1 MGETEYL
8 TEVLE
13 SGIVKYQDLDAGVTR
28 YHNRENK
35 CDIDLDVEPG
45 VKMVE
50 IFANLEMPN
59 SDKCFPDV
67 ERLVIADG
75 VDGIEIKNELFPN
88 VKKVESHSNYFIS
101 HECLI
106 EKVCNPGSMILLNT
120 FCKNKNDFITINQ
133 VDRIAKNAFHGC
145 RCTNVRGTHNIK
157 YWKNVEEGAF
167 DGSALMEQPFVNG
180 LKLVDTIV
188 IDIDYNQDEIILP
201 DSDGRSLMFIES
213 IKLTKVK
220 KMVIHRLDSLK
231 WVNYHTGFPQNLVL
245 DVDCFVDPADLIDMA
260 KLKTY
265 DYYVHTFEVRSPD
278 YVTID
283 GVVYTQNRK
292 KAVTCDADMEN
303 LVILDGVEEIIPF
316 AFSGGQKL
324 KTVRLPDS
332 LEKIGMNAFELCRQ
346 LHRIDLG
353 EGVTIIPDSCFERC
367 TKLKTIT
374 LPPQIKEIRREA
386 FWLSGLEVINLN
398 EGLERVHDN
407 AFVGTCIESIKIP
420 KTVRDFSKNAIT
432 HSMKNITMGSYLPNV
447 KIGIIESYRP
457 GSDTD
462 TIAILHCGDK
472 HAILPLYTNST
483 TYSKYL
489 LDIDEF
495 FKNESIKHTEFW
507 QYASTAKGKED
518 GALEEYLFS
527 GSGDAKDYIKKNS
540 KKIAL
545 RLITEGEEEKLVKL
559 LKTGV
564 VSKPTLKVIL
574 PKVKEQDMAAA
585 QSYVLEQLNK
595 KGISENKFAI

>member
-1 MGETEYL
+1 MEKTGCL

-50 IFANLEMPN
+50 IFANLEMPD

-75 VDGIEIKNELFPN
+75 VYSIEIKNELFPN

-106 EKVCNPGSMILLNT
+106 KKVCNPSSMILLNT
-120 FCKNKNDFITINQ
+120 FCKDENDFITINQ

-145 RCTNVRGTHNIK
+145 RCINVRGTHKIK
-157 YWKNVEEGAF
+157 CWKNVEEGAF

-188 IDIDYNQDEIILP
+188 IDIDYNQNEIILP
-201 DSDGRSLMFIES
+201 DNDGRSLMFIES

-367 TKLKTIT
+367 TELKTIT

-420 KTVRDFSKNAIT
+420 KTVRDFPKNAIT
-432 HSMKNITMGSYLPNV
+432 HSIKNITMGSYLPNV

-457 GSDTD
+457 GSNTD

-489 LDIDEF
+489 LAIDEF

-545 RLITEGEEEKLVKL
+545 RLIAEGEEEKLVKL
-559 LKTGV
+559 LETGV

>member
-1 MGETEYL
+1 MEKTGCL

-13 SGIVKYQDLDAGVTR
+13 SGIVKYQDLDVGVTR

-50 IFANLEMPN
+50 IFDNLEMPD

-75 VDGIEIKNELFPN
+75 VDSIEIKNELFPN

-106 EKVCNPGSMILLNT
+106 EKVCNPGNMILLNT
-120 FCKNKNDFITINQ
+120 FCKDENDFITINQ

-167 DGSALMEQPFVNG
+167 DGSALIKRPFVNG

-201 DSDGRSLMFIES
+201 DSDGRSLKFIES

-367 TKLKTIT
+367 TELKTIT

-420 KTVRDFSKNAIT
+420 KTVRDFPKNAIT

-457 GSDTD
+457 GSNTD

-472 HAILPLYTNST
+472 HAILPLYTNSA

-489 LDIDEF
+489 LAIDEF

-527 GSGDAKDYIKKNS
+527 GSGDAKNYIKKNS

-545 RLITEGEEEKLVKL
+545 RLIAEGEEEKLVKL
-559 LKTGV
+559 LETGV

>member
-1 MGETEYL
+1 MEKTGCL

-50 IFANLEMPN
+50 IFDNLEMPD

-75 VDGIEIKNELFPN
+75 VYSIEIKNELFPN

-106 EKVCNPGSMILLNT
+106 KKVCNPSSMILLNT
-120 FCKNKNDFITINQ
+120 FCKDENDFITINQ

-157 YWKNVEEGAF
+157 CWKNVEEGAF
-167 DGSALMEQPFVNG
+167 DGSALIKQPFVNG

-332 LEKIGMNAFELCRQ
+332 LKKIGMNAFELCRQ

-353 EGVTIIPDSCFERC
+353 EGVTTIPYSCFERC

-420 KTVRDFSKNAIT
+420 KTVRDFPKNAIT

-457 GSDTD
+457 GSNTD
-462 TIAILHCGDK
+462 TIAILRCGDK

-489 LDIDEF
+489 LAIDEF

-545 RLITEGEEEKLVKL
+545 RLIAEGEEGKLVKL
-559 LKTGV
+559 LETGV

-574 PKVKEQDMAAA
+574 PKVKEQDMTAA

>member
-1 MGETEYL
+1 MEKTGYL

-13 SGIVKYQDLDAGVTR
+13 SGIVKYRDLDAGVTR
-28 YHNRENK
+28 YHDKENK

-45 VKMVE
+45 VKRVE
-50 IFANLEMPN
+50 IFANLKMPD

-67 ERLVIADG
+67 ERLVISDG
-75 VDGIEIKNELFPN
+75 VYSIEIKNELFPN

-120 FCKNKNDFITINQ
+120 FCKDENDFITINQ

-157 YWKNVEEGAF
+157 CWKNVEEGAF
-167 DGSALMEQPFVNG
+167 DGSALIKQPFVNG

-188 IDIDYNQDEIILP
+188 IDIDYNQDETILP
-201 DSDGRSLMFIES
+201 DSDGRSLVFTENV
-213 IKLTKVK
+213 KLTLVK

-265 DYYVHTFEVRSPD
+265 DYYIHTFEVRSPD

-283 GVVYTQNRK
+283 GVVYTRNRK

-398 EGLERVHDN
+398 EGLERVHNN
-407 AFVGTCIESIKIP
+407 AFAGTCIESIKIP
-420 KTVRDFSKNAIT
+420 KTVRDFSKNAIS
-432 HSMKNITMGSYLPNV
+432 HSMKNITMGSY
-447 KIGIIESYRP
+447 
-457 GSDTD
+457 
-462 TIAILHCGDK
+462 
-472 HAILPLYTNST
+472 
-483 TYSKYL
+483 
-489 LDIDEF
+489 
-495 FKNESIKHTEFW
+495 
-507 QYASTAKGKED
+507 
-518 GALEEYLFS
+518 
-527 GSGDAKDYIKKNS
+527 
-540 KKIAL
+540 
-545 RLITEGEEEKLVKL
+545 
-559 LKTGV
+559 
-564 VSKPTLKVIL
+564 
-574 PKVKEQDMAAA
+574 
-585 QSYVLEQLNK
+585 
-595 KGISENKFAI
+595 

>member
-1 MGETEYL
+1 MEKTGCL

-13 SGIVKYQDLDAGVTR
+13 SGIVKYQDLDVGVTR

-35 CDIDLDVEPG
+35 CDIDLDVESG

-50 IFANLEMPN
+50 IFANLEMPD

-75 VDGIEIKNELFPN
+75 VYSIEIKNELFPN

-106 EKVCNPGSMILLNT
+106 KKVCNPSSMILLNT
-120 FCKNKNDFITINQ
+120 FCKDENDFITINQ

-157 YWKNVEEGAF
+157 CWKNVEEGAF
-167 DGSALMEQPFVNG
+167 DGSALIKQPFVNG

-201 DSDGRSLMFIES
+201 DSDGRSLKFIES

-367 TKLKTIT
+367 TELKTIT

-420 KTVRDFSKNAIT
+420 KTVRDFPQNAIT

-457 GSDTD
+457 GSNTD

-489 LDIDEF
+489 LAIDEF

-527 GSGDAKDYIKKNS
+527 GSGDAKNYIKKNS

-545 RLITEGEEEKLVKL
+545 RLIAEGEEEKLVKL
-559 LKTGV
+559 LETGV

>member
-1 MGETEYL
+1 MEKTGCL

-50 IFANLEMPN
+50 IFDNLEMPD

-75 VDGIEIKNELFPN
+75 VDSIEIKNELFPN

-120 FCKNKNDFITINQ
+120 FCKDENDFITINQ

-157 YWKNVEEGAF
+157 CWKNVEEGAF
-167 DGSALMEQPFVNG
+167 DGSALIKQPFVNG

-201 DSDGRSLMFIES
+201 DNDGRSLMFIES

-367 TKLKTIT
+367 TELKTIT

-420 KTVRDFSKNAIT
+420 KTVRDFPKNAIS

-457 GSDTD
+457 GSNTD

-489 LDIDEF
+489 LAIDEF

-507 QYASTAKGKED
+507 QYASTAKSKED

-545 RLITEGEEEKLVKL
+545 RLIAEGEEEKLVKL
-559 LKTGV
+559 LETGV

-574 PKVKEQDMAAA
+574 PKVKEQDMTAA

>member
-1 MGETEYL
+1 MEKTGCL

-13 SGIVKYQDLDAGVTR
+13 SGIVKYQDLDVGVTR

-35 CDIDLDVEPG
+35 CDIDLDVESG

-50 IFANLEMPN
+50 IFANLEMPD

-75 VDGIEIKNELFPN
+75 VYSIEIKNELFPN

-106 EKVCNPGSMILLNT
+106 KKVCNPSSMILLNT
-120 FCKNKNDFITINQ
+120 FCKDENDFITINQ

-157 YWKNVEEGAF
+157 CWKNVEEGAF
-167 DGSALMEQPFVNG
+167 DGSALIKQPFVNG

-201 DSDGRSLMFIES
+201 DSDGRSLKFIES

-245 DVDCFVDPADLIDMA
+245 DVDCFVDLADLIDMA

-367 TKLKTIT
+367 TELKTIT

-420 KTVRDFSKNAIT
+420 KTVRDFPKNAIT

-457 GSDTD
+457 GSNTD

-489 LDIDEF
+489 LAIDEF

-527 GSGDAKDYIKKNS
+527 GSGDAKNYIKKNS

-545 RLITEGEEEKLVKL
+545 RLIAEGEEEKLVKL
-559 LKTGV
+559 LETGV

>member
-201 DSDGRSLMFIES
+201 DSDGRSLVFTENV
-213 IKLTKVK
+213 KLTLVK

-283 GVVYTQNRK
+283 GVVYTRNRK

-316 AFSGGQKL
+316 AFLGGQKL

>member
-50 IFANLEMPN
+50 IFANLEMPD

-201 DSDGRSLMFIES
+201 DSDGRSLVFTENV
-213 IKLTKVK
+213 KLTLVK

-316 AFSGGQKL
+316 AFLGGQKL
-324 KTVRLPDS
+324 KTVKLPDS